1 MPITVENNNELVS
14 RNIIR
19 DMSDGVVYT
28 GPTGKIL
35 VVNDAARKAAR
46 KNQLITEDILEDSLH
61 HISPSVKSDMVKYYN
76 QIRLQMEHGKD
87 ARPMIGFR

>member
-1 MPITVENNNELVS
+1 MSITVENNTELVS

-35 VVNDAARKAAR
+35 VVNDAATR
-46 KNQLITEDILEDSLH
+46 ILE
-61 HISPSVKSDMVKYYN
+61 
-76 QIRLQMEHGKD
+76 RLRGRRIGDGASSGHGP
-87 ARPMIGFR
+87 AACAYGRC